1 MLGLAVFFGAREAG
15 IEGFERRAAR
25 AVAERL
31 DGPDR
36 KVKVVVRTGLEWGRV
51 DRARITASQF
61 SLDGLPLFT
70 EPDRSQF
77 GKLSLLELRLS
88 DFRLRGLQVQEL
100 TADIRGSRF
109 DLGAATG
116 PGELVLSKS
125 GVGRGQVAVRQ
136 EDLAAWIPSK
146 VREIKS
152 CTVTLADGQATVA
165 GDGEFLIV
173 KTPFRVQAALEV
185 REGSQVWLTRA
196 KIWFRDEAVEGPAAE
211 AVLKVMNP
219 IIDLN
224 KDLGLAGAIAVDTLT
239 LSDGLLTAAGEVRI
253 PERPGTGPATVLN

>member
-1 MLGLAVFFGAREAG
+1 MLGMAVLFGVRDAG
-15 IEGFERRAAR
+15 IQSFERRAAR

-31 DGPDR
+31 EGPDK
-36 KVKVVVRTGLEWGRV
+36 KVAVDVKTGLEWGRV

-77 GKLSLLELRLS
+77 GKLDLLELRLS

-100 TADIRGSRF
+100 SADIRGSRF

-116 PGELVLSKS
+116 PGQLILSKS
-125 GVGRGQVAVRQ
+125 GAGRGQVSVRQ

-146 VREIKS
+146 VREIKQCS
-152 CTVTLADGQATVA
+152 VALAEGQATVA

-173 KTPFRVQAALEV
+173 KTPFRVQASLEV

-224 KDLGLAGAIAVDTLT
+224 KDLGLAGAIQVDTLD
-239 LSDGLLTAAGEVRI
+239 LSSGMLTAAGEVRI
-253 PERPGTGPATVLN
+253 PERPGTRPAAALN